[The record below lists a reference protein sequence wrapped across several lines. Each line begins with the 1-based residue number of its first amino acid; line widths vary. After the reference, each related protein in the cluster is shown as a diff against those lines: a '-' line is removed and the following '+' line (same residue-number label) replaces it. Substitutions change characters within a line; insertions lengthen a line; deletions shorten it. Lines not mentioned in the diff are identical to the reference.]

1 MKTKLF
7 YVIISVLM
15 LFLFG
20 CSKDKSP
27 TESESDMALVGTWKL
42 IEMRWISLNDT
53 TTTTES
59 QLNDMGMFDIAEYY
73 DDGTCKGT
81 TNMSGSG
88 ELETYSGTWTT
99 VGNQLVLNYTSP
111 AVEQIIY
118 EYTIISEDILNLKR
132 SSPSGD
138 ETVSLDYRKQ

>member
-73 DDGTCKGT
+73 DDGTFKGT

-88 ELETYSGTWTT
+88 ELETHSGTWTS

-111 AVEQIIY
+111 PGLPSIIW
-118 EYTIISEDILNLKR
+118 EYTFSDNLLKLKR